1 MIVSFGIKEGE
12 CEGVG
17 IYELPLVSGDGDDDS
32 TEIMV
37 RMIYDDVEGG
47 EREGRWMGVNEGV
60 WVLINATPLT
70 SNGIIIIIHR
80 NHRIQ
85 GS

>member
-1 MIVSFGIKEGE
+1 MSFGIKEGE

-47 EREGRWMGVNEGV
+47 EREGR
-60 WVLINATPLT
+60 
-70 SNGIIIIIHR
+70 
-80 NHRIQ
+80 
-85 GS
+85 